1 MNLSPQLTGL
11 LPLIALFA
19 VMYFLMIRPQQKQQ
33 KERRAMLEAL
43 KKGDRA
49 ITIGGIHGTVVDLDE
64 SVVTLRIAEKVEIKL
79 NRSAIGAVLR

>member
-11 LPLIALFA
+11 LPLVALFA

-79 NRSAIGAVLR
+79 NRSAIGAVIR